1 MSSLVVRRAF
11 IFAGLLVAAVS
22 SSCSV
27 PEVETDPT
35 RENASGRAP
44 AVGAIAPVDT
54 SAGLLDAQGNPLNR
68 KRNATI
74 KTGFGTYIVRNV
86 RFDTGEGFGS
96 DRAMSGF
103 YNGTLWQFELRFVQS
118 IDFVGKIDAEEARTA
133 PENYFVREDF
143 DLRKTFRTW
152 LTKTSGETVEFI
164 VRINSIRGELEEGG
178 PLQLSLE
185 EMETIRRIDFF

>member
-1 MSSLVVRRAF
+1 MSSLVARRA
-11 IFAGLLVAAVS
+11 LVALGLGIAALS
-22 SSCSV
+22 ASCTV
-27 PEVETDPT
+27 PEAETDPT
-35 RENASGRAP
+35 RGSAGASASASGALSP
-44 AVGAIAPVDT
+44 ADT
-54 SAGLLDAQGNPLNR
+54 SSSLLDAQGNPLNR
-68 KRNATI
+68 RRNATI

-96 DRAMSGF
+96 DRAVMGF
-103 YNGTLWQFELRFVQS
+103 YNGTVWQFELRFVQS
-118 IDFVGKIDAEEARTA
+118 IEFTGKVDAEEARTA
-133 PENYFVREDF
+133 PDNYFVRDDY
-143 DLRKTFRTW
+143 DLKKTFRTW

>member
-1 MSSLVVRRAF
+1 MSSLVVRRGLVL
-11 IFAGLLVAAVS
+11 AGLAIAAL

-35 RENASGRAP
+35 RGSVSGSAP
-44 AVGAIAPVDT
+44 AAGAIAAVDT
-54 SAGLLDAQGNPLNR
+54 SASLLDAQGNPLNR
-68 KRNATI
+68 KRNASI